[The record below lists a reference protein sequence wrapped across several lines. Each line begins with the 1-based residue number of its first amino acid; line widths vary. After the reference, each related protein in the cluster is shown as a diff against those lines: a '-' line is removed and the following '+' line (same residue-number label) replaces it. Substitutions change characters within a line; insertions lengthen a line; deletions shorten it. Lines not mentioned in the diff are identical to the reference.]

1 MTSRTIHFLS
11 TNITKTTRSNA
22 DETNSRNGQ
31 LLTRAG
37 FVSQMAAGIYTM
49 MPLGM
54 RVLSRIE
61 RIVADEMNALGAFQ
75 FHGAPLQTR
84 QLLDTTGRWDSIDVL
99 YRLTSR
105 SGADM
110 CLQAT
115 AEEAICAALRQ
126 RIASHRDLPLSLYQI
141 SDKFR
146 DEQRPRAGLIRGRA
160 FRMKDLYS
168 LHASAHELDSY
179 YEEVVKSYHRIFSR
193 CGIGDKVIRTFA
205 SGGVFSKFSD
215 EFQLIAESGEDTVFT
230 TEDRTVALNKEVA
243 DDQEAL
249 RALFGERIPRLVE
262 HRAIEVGNTFK
273 LGTRYTDAFNISFQD
288 KEGVRQKVWM
298 ASYGIG
304 TTRLIGAIAEVL
316 SDEHGLVW
324 PREVSPYDVHVVVL
338 GNESQGSAELDRIIN
353 QLDRSGISALV
364 DARPEVRAGEKF
376 ADADL
381 IGIPTRV
388 VMSSSATKD
397 FCIEVKRRTQHTAT
411 RIPLDLL
418 SDFVM
423 GA

>member
-1 MTSRTIHFLS
+1 MRSRNIHFLT
-11 TNITKTTRSNA
+11 TNITKTTRSHS

-61 RIVADEMNALGAFQ
+61 AIVADEMGALGAQ
-75 FHGAPLQTR
+75 AFHGAPLQTR
-84 QLLDTTGRWDSIDVL
+84 ALLDTTGRWDSIDVL

-105 SGADM
+105 AGADM

-115 AEEAICAALRQ
+115 AEEAICAALQQ
-126 RIASHRDLPLSLYQI
+126 RITSHRDLPLSLYQI

-146 DEQRPRAGLIRGRA
+146 DEQRPRAGLIRGRS

-168 LHASAHELDSY
+168 LHANEQHLNAY
-179 YEEVVKSYHRIFSR
+179 YEEVVAAYLRIFAR
-193 CGIGDKVIRTFA
+193 CGIGDKVVRAFA

-215 EFQLIAESGEDTVFT
+215 EFQLIADSGEDTIFT
-230 TEDRTVALNKEVA
+230 TEDRTIALNKEVA
-243 DDQEAL
+243 EDLEAL
-249 RALFGERIPRLVE
+249 QALFGGKVPQLVE

-273 LGTRYTDAFNISFQD
+273 LGTRYTDAFGISFQD
-288 KEGVRQKVWM
+288 KAGAVQQVWM

-304 TTRLIGAIAEVL
+304 TTRLVGSIAEVL

-324 PREVSPYDVHVVVL
+324 PKEISPYDAHVVVL
-338 GNESQGSAELDRIIN
+338 GNDSKTSEELERITN
-353 QLDRSGISALV
+353 HLERKHLSALV
-364 DARPEVRAGEKF
+364 DNRTDMRAGEKF

-388 VMSSSATKD
+388 VVSARSTQD
-397 FCIEVKRRTQHTAT
+397 SLIEVKRRTQETVS
-411 RIPLDLL
+411 RILLEKL
-418 SDFVM
+418 SDFIRE
-423 GA
+423 

>member
-1 MTSRTIHFLS
+1 MHSRYIHFLS
-11 TNITKTTRSNA
+11 TNITKTARSHS
-22 DETNSRNGQ
+22 DDTNSRNGQ
-31 LLTRAG
+31 LLARAG

-61 RIVADEMNALGAFQ
+61 QIVAEEMDALGAQEFL
-75 FHGAPLQTR
+75 GAPLQTR
-84 QLLDTTGRWDSIDVL
+84 QLLDATGRWDSIDVL

-115 AEEAICAALRQ
+115 AEEAICSALHQ

-146 DEQRPRAGLIRGRA
+146 DEQRPRAGLIRGRS

-168 LHASAHELDSY
+168 LHASEQDLNTY
-179 YEEVVKSYHRIFSR
+179 YEQVVAAYLRIFAR
-193 CGIGDKVIRTFA
+193 CGIGDRVVRTFA

-215 EFQLIAESGEDTVFT
+215 EFQLIADSGEDTIFT
-230 TEDRTVALNKEVA
+230 TEDRSIALNKEVA
-243 DDQEAL
+243 EDLEAL
-249 RALFGERIPRLVE
+249 RVLFEGKVPNLLEE
-262 HRAIEVGNTFK
+262 RAIEVGNTFK
-273 LGTRYTDAFNISFQD
+273 LGTKYTDAFGISFQD
-288 KEGVRQKVWM
+288 NAGAVQQVWM

-304 TTRLIGAIAEVL
+304 TTRLVGSIAEVL

-324 PREVSPYDVHVVVL
+324 PKEVSPYDAHVVVL
-338 GNESQGSAELDRIIN
+338 GHDATTTADVERITN
-353 QLDRSGISALV
+353 YLERAKISALV
-364 DARPEVRAGEKF
+364 DNRTDMRAGEKF

-388 VMSSSATKD
+388 VVSARSTQD
-397 FCIEVKRRTQHTAT
+397 SLIEVKRRTQETVS
-411 RIPLDLL
+411 RIPLERL
-418 SDFVM
+418 SDFVRE
-423 GA
+423 